1 MAVTGLA
8 DVMTNLNAAIK
19 DIENRTH
26 EGIVAAGVFVKGES
40 QEITPV
46 EFGILN
52 SSTFSTPTAPMRVTV
67 GYTADYAA
75 YVHEFPSTFNYT
87 KPGTGPKFLEKAVKE
102 NIPQILGIIEKRAK
116 INK

>member
-8 DVMTNLNAAIK
+8 NVMTNLNAAIK

-52 SSTFSTPTAPMRVTV
+52 NSAFSTSNAPMRVTI
-67 GYTADYAA
+67 GYTADYAP
-75 YVHEFPSTFNYT
+75 YVHEFPDSTNWT
-87 KPGTGPKFLEKAVKE
+87 KPGTGNKFLEKAVKN
-102 NIPQILGIIEKRAK
+102 NIPEILGVIHKRAK
-116 INK
+116 K